1 MTASTP
7 NPATPEQLTQI
18 GHAAAQLI
26 EPGQTVG
33 LGSGR
38 ASHAFVRALA
48 ARLAR
53 EKFSI
58 LGIPTSNST
67 EKLARELGIPLGSL
81 ETISTVDIAVDGAD
95 EVTPDFDLLKGGGGD
110 LLREKVVAS
119 ISRRFVIV
127 VGHEKLVPC
136 LGDKFPVFIEVV
148 TFALP
153 VVVRHLQTLGGQAAP
168 RLTPDGKLFLT
179 DNSNP
184 LLHAV
189 FGPKPHH
196 ISNPKNLA
204 AAIADIPGVVGH
216 GMFLSMA
223 TDLFVAQ
230 PDGTIHYQQHP
241 AKK

>member
-1 MTASTP
+1 MTSSLP
-7 NPATPEQLTQI
+7 QPATSEQLAQI
-18 GHAAAQLI
+18 GAAAAELI
-26 EPGQTVG
+26 QPGQIVG

-38 ASHAFVRALA
+38 ASLAFVRALGK
-48 ARLAR
+48 RLVQSG
-53 EKFSI
+53 FSI
-58 LGIPTSNST
+58 VGIPTSNST
-67 EKLARELGIPLGSL
+67 EKLARELGITLGSL
-81 ETISTVDIAVDGAD
+81 ESINSIDIAVDGAD

-148 TFALP
+148 AFALP

-196 ISNPKNLA
+196 ISNPKTLA

>member
-1 MTASTP
+1 M
-7 NPATPEQLTQI
+7 
-18 GHAAAQLI
+18 GDAAAQLI
-26 EPGQTVG
+26 EPGQIVG

-53 EKFSI
+53 EKFTV

-67 EKLARELGIPLGSL
+67 EKLARELGIAIGSL
-81 ETISTVDIAVDGAD
+81 ETVSTIDIAVDGAD
-95 EVTPDFDLLKGGGGD
+95 EVTPEFDLLKGGGGD

-148 TFALP
+148 AFALP
-153 VVVRHLQTLGGQAAP
+153 VVVRCLQTLGGQAAP
-168 RLTPDGKLFLT
+168 RLTPDGNLFLT
-179 DNSNP
+179 DNGNP
-184 LLHAV
+184 LLHAI

-196 ISNPKNLA
+196 ISNPKALA
-204 AAIADIPGVVGH
+204 TSITNIPGVVGH

-223 TDLFVAQ
+223 TDLFVAKA
-230 PDGTIHYQQHP
+230 DGSIAYQQRP
-241 AKK
+241 SKK